1 MGMPVADRAF
11 RRLLGE
17 NEGMTTLSVRRSLM
31 LGSATLGL
39 LVSLSAPALAQ
50 QVEPPAGQP
59 DVRAGSKADE
69 QKPVDPNAPDTS
81 KIVVTG
87 FRRSVQN
94 SIDVK
99 RNAPIIEDVVSAD
112 DIAGLPDVSI
122 AEAIA
127 RLPSVTSQRSGGQ
140 ASAINI
146 RGLNQDLV
154 SATLNGREQVA
165 TSGLRTIEF
174 DQYPSE
180 LLTQAAVYKSPMA
193 SQIEGGIAGKVEL
206 KTARPLDNTQDLLG
220 TVNIRGSWND
230 RARQDPDANP
240 FGYRIS
246 GSVQAKLLQ
255 DRLGIALGYA
265 RLVQPNVATRFDG
278 YDYVLTGTNGG
289 GNALDLNNNGVT
301 DAIGYGME
309 VNQFGGTET
318 RDGALAVVQFNPT
331 PSTRFLVDG
340 YWSRFNSDV
349 RRRGVRFAGE
359 QNGNTDLGTL
369 SNPVLAGDAIVGGH
383 FESGNGVDFES
394 VNQDESDRDRL
405 YTIGGNFQQ
414 DFGDR
419 LTLSL
424 DASYSTANSYF
435 YNAGINVNTYVR
447 TGDTY
452 TRATNVP
459 GALQLDYQLN
469 GLKLPDMK
477 FNWDFTDPELNRLQ
491 GYYIVPQEDNDS
503 LWAYAGDLTYKVDGS
518 FIRSIQAGARYSS
531 RTAWRR
537 VTAFDS
543 FGLADNV
550 ALPAGSYQV
559 AGFSGDYA
567 AHGFPDFLAVD
578 IDKVL
583 DQFVG
588 PDRPADQFFGFT
600 IDQSFRIHEKVWAG
614 YAQMNFDT
622 DLGALGFRGNV
633 GLRAVHTD
641 QGSTSSLTDPTSAT
655 GARYQSTIGDKYWT
669 FLPSA
674 NLVLDL
680 SPHDRLRLSLSRQ
693 MSRARFYDLRNAI
706 SFGLTDIGGGL
717 YQPQGGGGN
726 PRLRP
731 YLAKQ
736 ADFDFEHYFGRSG
749 IFTAGVFYKYLE
761 SFITSGTVYDFDYR
775 AAGLTFPPLPS
786 NAPPG
791 ATVQDTGPLSAPIN
805 GQGGKVYG
813 FETQFTKTFT
823 SLPAPFD
830 GLGVI
835 LNYAYTKSSL
845 HVTSPASGQLFT
857 LPLIGLSTHVFNPTL
872 FYDKNGF
879 SARVGVRYR
888 SGFVASHFGFGEQ
901 VTANG
906 SETVVDAQVSYAF
919 PKASRLHGL
928 TLYLQGNNLTDSPT
942 RAYFGQEAQTNL
954 LQQFGRIFYGGA
966 TFKF

>member
-1 MGMPVADRAF
+1 
-11 RRLLGE
+11 
-17 NEGMTTLSVRRSLM
+17 MTSTLSVRQSLM
-31 LGSATLGL
+31 LGSATLCLLTGL
-39 LVSLSAPALAQ
+39 ASPALAQ
-50 QVEPPAGQP
+50 EARPSADQAVVQAKDKSAEAKTS
-59 DVRAGSKADE
+59 RAGSRDAS
-69 QKPVDPNAPDTS
+69 A
-81 KIVVTG
+81 IVVTG

-94 SIDVK
+94 SISVK
-99 RNAPIIEDVVSAD
+99 RDSPIIEDVVSAD
-112 DIAGLPDVSI
+112 DIAGLPDLSI

-127 RLPSVTSQRSGGQ
+127 RLPGVTAQRSGGQ

-206 KTARPLDNTQDLLG
+206 KTARPLDNTQDLVG
-220 TVNIRGSWND
+220 SINIRGSWND
-230 RARQDPDANP
+230 RAKQDPDAHP
-240 FGYRIS
+240 FGYRVS
-246 GSVQAKLLQ
+246 GSIQAKLLQ
-255 DRLGIALGYA
+255 DKLGIALGYA

-289 GNALDLNNNGVT
+289 GNALDLNKNGVR

-318 RDGALAVVQFNPT
+318 RDGALGVVQFEPS
-331 PSTRFLVDG
+331 PSTRLLVDG

-359 QNGNTDLGTL
+359 QNGNTQLGTL
-369 SNPVLAGDAIVGGH
+369 TNPVLAGDAIVGGH
-383 FESGNGVDFES
+383 FQSGNGVDFES

-405 YTIGGNFQQ
+405 YTIGANFQQ
-414 DFGDR
+414 DFGKR

-435 YNAGINVNTYVR
+435 YNAGVNVNTYVR
-447 TGDTY
+447 TGNTY
-452 TRATNVP
+452 TRAANVP

-469 GLKLPDMK
+469 GLNLPTMK
-477 FNWDFTDPELNRLQ
+477 FNWDFTNPDLNRLQ

-503 LWAYAGDLTYKVDGS
+503 LSAYAADLTYKVDGS
-518 FIRSIQAGARYSS
+518 FLKSFQFGARYSS
-531 RTAWRR
+531 RTAWRK

-550 ALPAGSYQV
+550 ALPAGSYEV

-567 AHGFPDFLAVD
+567 SHGFPDFLAVN
-578 IDKVL
+578 INKVL

-588 PDRPADQFFGFT
+588 PNRPTDQFFGFT
-600 IDQSFRIHEKVWAG
+600 IDQSFRINEKVWAA
-614 YAQMNFDT
+614 YAQMNFDSY
-622 DLGALGFRGNV
+622 LQSLHFHGNL

-641 QGSTSSLTDPTSAT
+641 QNSTSSLTDPTSAT
-655 GARYQSTIGDKYWT
+655 GARYESTLGDKYWT
-669 FLPSA
+669 LLPSA
-674 NLVLDL
+674 NLVFDLDEHNRVRF
-680 SPHDRLRLSLSRQ
+680 SASRQ

-736 ADFDFEHYFGRSG
+736 VDLDYEHYFGRSG
-749 IFTAGVFYKYLE
+749 IFTAGVFYKQLE
-761 SFITSGTVYDFDYR
+761 SFITSGTIYDFDYR
-775 AAGLTFPPLPS
+775 AAGLTFPPLPT

-791 ATVQDTGPLSAPIN
+791 ATVQNTGPLSAPIN

-845 HVTSPASGQLFT
+845 HVTSPASGQMFT

-906 SETVVDAQVSYAF
+906 SETIVDAQLSYAF
-919 PKASRLHGL
+919 PKASRLNGL

-954 LQQFGRIFYGGA
+954 LQQFGRFFYAGA
-966 TFKF
+966 TIKF